1 MAEHQRRMEMIKS
14 ALDDGMVERGA
25 TLDGGILRLV
35 NHPEAPSQ
43 EAIAQLLGVSKSTV
57 SRRLKRIKG
66 ALLAGESIY
75 CEDHEQL
82 TNSIFFRDLFEKLSK
97 KFTGAEIVE
106 GLARRNEAR
115 DYFLERAEAENRRC
129 IALINAMED
138 KLRPTGALKAPDPTD
153 KEFMNKVREWAKE
166 NIAQAEYLPKDIALW
181 LGPLGASV
189 SGTYVSAKPAEET
202 SDAESGAE
210 EARNEQ
216 E

>member
-153 KEFMNKVREWAKE
+153 KEFMKRVREWAKE
-166 NIAQAEYLPKDIALW
+166 NVAQAEYLPKDIALW

>member
-153 KEFMNKVREWAKE
+153 KEFMKRVREWAKE
-166 NIAQAEYLPKDIALW
+166 NVAQAEYLPKDIALW
-181 LGPLGASV
+181 LGPLGMEDS
-189 SGTYVSAKPAEET
+189 
-202 SDAESGAE
+202 
-210 EARNEQ
+210 RNG
-216 E
+216 